1 MSTTD
6 TSAEAA
12 FAAAQAKCEKAKAED
27 AAKQAAFDAANPL
40 TCSKCGKIIE
50 NPSPALRKVWP
61 YYCPACIEADRRERV
76 QRDADRRERERAA
89 EEAYQAEREQAA
101 ARRLAE
107 ELADV
112 RQDPAKHLERAGVP
126 VIFRA
131 ASFAAARQA
140 GDLPVKLIDAV
151 KGWASSPSGFLT
163 LTGTPGSG
171 KTFLVVAVLRAA
183 LEGGIIRPDDA
194 KLVTEADY
202 MGGVALDYGTVR
214 RLTRYD
220 DTALLAYDDL
230 GACYANDLRRG
241 AVGELLRARWN
252 GDRATVITTNLTMA
266 QIGDIDGRIASV
278 LAAGTVLAFPGRD
291 LRRQGKLGRKAA
303 DGENGKV

>member
-40 TCSKCGKIIE
+40 TCHKCGKVIE
-50 NPSPALRKVWP
+50 NPSPALRKFAFV
-61 YYCPACIEADRRERV
+61 YCPACIEADRRDRE
-76 QRDADRRERERAA
+76 QKDAERRERERAA

-107 ELADV
+107 ELAAV
-112 RQDPAKHLERAGVP
+112 RADPTAFLVRMGVP
-126 VIFRA
+126 VIFHRA
-131 ASFAAARQA
+131 DFAAARRA
-140 GDLPVKLIDAV
+140 GDLPVKLIDAAEQ
-151 KGWASSPSGFLT
+151 WAAGPSGFLT

-171 KTFLVVAVLRAA
+171 KTYLAVAVIRAV
-183 LEGGIIRPDDA
+183 LEAGTVRPGDVRF
-194 KLVTEADY
+194 VTEADFLA
-202 MGGVALDYGTVR
+202 GVGLDFGNVR
-214 RLTRYD
+214 RVTAYD
-220 DTALLAYDDL
+220 DTVLLGYDDL
-230 GACYANDLRRG
+230 GACYQNDLRRG
-241 AVGELLRARWN
+241 AVGELFRARWN
-252 GDRATVITTNLTMA
+252 AGLATVITSNLTMA

-303 DGENGKV
+303 AGGME